1 MRAALAAAEL
11 ESFDCDHFDAG
22 LAQRGV
28 GADVALL
35 SDDYAGSERNHI
47 VAIVPARARP
57 RSRPR
62 RSGRSA
68 PGNPPT
74 IWNSTG
80 RCLSETVNM
89 TMAFAIVSL
98 SAVNLGW
105 CEREPA
111 WSRPTGGQWL
121 AVLGLSLVTPV
132 AVGIDTAIQLRRQ
145 ASVPAKAAAHSK
157 LIPLYRPTSDDA
169 LRHQRLRGQPV
180 DHNPLWSAM
189 PSPPKLTPK
198 AGLDEGAG
206 GVYFLCTNV
215 VRHTCAW

>member
-1 MRAALAAAEL
+1 MQAVFGLGEHDAGARGEDLVGEVMQCEPPPAAAEL

-57 RSRPR
+57 RGRPR

-89 TMAFAIVSL
+89 TMAFAIVSH
-98 SAVNLGW
+98 SAVNLGLVRARAGLVQADRRAVAR
-105 CEREPA
+105 C
-111 WSRPTGGQWL
+111 TG
-121 AVLGLSLVTPV
+121 LVARHP
-132 AVGIDTAIQLRRQ
+132 GRGWDRQ
-145 ASVPAKAAAHSK
+145 GHPAAA
-157 LIPLYRPTSDDA
+157 P
-169 LRHQRLRGQPV
+169 GQCP
-180 DHNPLWSAM
+180 
-189 PSPPKLTPK
+189 
-198 AGLDEGAG
+198 GQGGGAFKTDPA
-206 GVYFLCTNV
+206 VQANV
-215 VRHTCAW
+215 